1 MKMGPDFNRLKQI
14 KPKAISVPKERLIDV
29 SSLWPDKAPPVV
41 FSPGVD
47 EVVLAEW
54 ARDNVET
61 IERQLLDSG
70 AILFRGFKV
79 NSVSHFES
87 LARAVSSDLFNENG
101 EHPRETVSGNVYTP
115 IAYAAD
121 KLLLWHNEN
130 SFNHQWPGKIWF
142 CCLKAAQEG
151 GETLLVDSRQ
161 VFRQLDFSI
170 RERFRQKKIMYER
183 NYGVGVGLEWQKV
196 FRTQD
201 KAEVERRCK
210 ATGMEFEWRRDGALR
225 TKCVRHAVINHPKTD
240 ETVWFNQAQHWHLS
254 CLDQT
259 TRNSLLAICEEDG
272 LPRNC
277 YYGDGTP
284 IEDSVMAEILG
295 VYRELSAPIP
305 WEPGDVLLLDNML
318 TAHGRSPYLGER
330 KLLVAMGEMIS
341 SSDIR

>member
-1 MKMGPDFNRLKQI
+1 
-14 KPKAISVPKERLIDV
+14 LIDV
-29 SSLWPDKAPPVV
+29 SPLWPYKAPPVV
-41 FSPGVD
+41 FTPGVGD
-47 EVVLAEW
+47 VVLSEW
-54 ARDNVET
+54 ASENVET

-70 AILFRGFKV
+70 AILFRGFKI
-79 NSVSHFES
+79 NNASDFERV
-87 LARAVSSDLFNENG
+87 ARAVSSDLFSENG
-101 EHPRETVSGNVYTP
+101 EHPREIVSGNVYTP

-151 GETLLVDSRQ
+151 GETLLADSRQ
-161 VFRQLDFSI
+161 VFRRLDPAI
-170 RERFRQKKIMYER
+170 RELFRQKKIMYVR
-183 NYGVGVGLEWQKV
+183 NYGVGVGLEWQTV

-225 TKCVRHAVINHPKTD
+225 TTCVRQAVINHPKTG
-240 ETVWFNQAQHWHLS
+240 EAVWFNQAQHWHLS
-254 CLDQT
+254 CLDQD
-259 TRNSLLAICEEDG
+259 TRDSLLAICEEGG
-272 LPRNC
+272 LPRDC

-295 VYRELSAPIP
+295 VYGALSSPIP
-305 WEPGDVLLLDNML
+305 WEPGDVALLDNML
-318 TAHGRSPYLGER
+318 TAHGRNPYVGER

-341 SSDIR
+341 NGGVR